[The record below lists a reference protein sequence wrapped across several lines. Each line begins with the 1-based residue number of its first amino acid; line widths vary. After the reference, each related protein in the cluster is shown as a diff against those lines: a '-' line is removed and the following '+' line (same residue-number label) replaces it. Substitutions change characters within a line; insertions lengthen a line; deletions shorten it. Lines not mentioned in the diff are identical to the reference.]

1 MKKWTAAVLAGLLVW
16 NVWLTWR
23 TVSDRSEQQT
33 VPTDPEAPTIINN
46 TLNGYTTDITG
57 AADRVRQNIVTVRV
71 QYTEDR
77 EYTASGVIYR
87 SNAADTYIVT
97 CSSFLEGAQSLFV
110 LFDNGIEIEAELFG
124 SDPQTDTAVLLC
136 HPEFVAESIELGDS
150 SMVRHGEYGFTLSG
164 RNVRTDSGISSFGI
178 VSMEAQL
185 YRETENASPWI
196 TGTLL
201 SDVVISDFSVGSPLL
216 NMDGEMIGMLSRR
229 LSRGD
234 TVTGL
239 TYALASNELR
249 LVCDDLIRDGHVSR
263 GYLGIVGRNISDL
276 SVYEK
281 SAWNLPLDISNGI
294 LITYVYDG
302 SPAQQLDMRPGD
314 LILSADD
321 VALQD
326 MEELR
331 DILYARNPEDA
342 LVLGLLRDGEASI
355 SVSAVLR

>member
-1 MKKWTAAVLAGLLVW
+1 MKKWTAAVLAGVLVW

-23 TVSDRSEQQT
+23 IVGDRSEQQT
-33 VPTDPEAPTIINN
+33 VATDPEAPTIINN

-77 EYTASGVIYR
+77 E
-87 SNAADTYIVT
+87 YIVT

-196 TGTLL
+196 AGTLL

-263 GYLGIVGRNISDL
+263 GYLGIVGRNLSDL

-281 SAWNLPLDISNGI
+281 SAWNLPLDISSGI

-321 VALQD
+321 VTLQD